1 VHGPG
6 IELPQ
11 GVPEPPAVNLPHDVS
26 GCLFVE
32 YRPETER
39 LSVRLPCGPP
49 EEKHG
54 RMLGFDD

>member
-1 VHGPG
+1 MHG
-6 IELPQ
+6 L
-11 GVPEPPAVNLPHDVS
+11 GVEVAEGVLEPPPINLTHDA
-26 GCLFVE
+26 CCRFIVE
-32 YRPETER
+32 DRPETER